1 MVAACFGN
9 LSFNLSA
16 WCWRDC
22 GLRTVASPAVK
33 CVSRDSA
40 LAVVRVPPRVCVFR
54 SVHAYIYIYKYKH
67 THITRDATR
76 VSLFRVRVGGKGGE
90 GGGGRK
96 SRQRWCG
103 MPVTAVPI
111 RISGRLYKSVH

>member
-54 SVHAYIYIYKYKH
+54 SVHAYIYKYKH

>member
-40 LAVVRVPPRVCVFR
+40 LAVVRVPPRVCVFVL
-54 SVHAYIYIYKYKH
+54 SMHIYIYKYKH

-76 VSLFRVRVGGKGGE
+76 VSLFRVRVGGKEGE

>member
-22 GLRTVASPAVK
+22 GPRTVASPAVK

-54 SVHAYIYIYKYKH
+54 SVRAYIYKYKH